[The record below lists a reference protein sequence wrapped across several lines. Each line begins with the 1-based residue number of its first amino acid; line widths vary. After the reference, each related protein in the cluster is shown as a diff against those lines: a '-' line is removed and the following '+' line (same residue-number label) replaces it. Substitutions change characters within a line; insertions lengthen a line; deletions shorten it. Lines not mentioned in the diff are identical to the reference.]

1 MKDPSLVVLITNS
14 NVKHELTGSEY
25 PTRRRQ
31 CETSAKTMGKKSLRD
46 ATEKDLEGKTWCFCC
61 FVCPR
66 TVSCA
71 QCCRIVR
78 FFFFIVH
85 SVFSNVYLI
94 RSNVCEFHSFL
105 KSFAV
110 LTIVHNGEPLYI
122 HDIYLPNYELYY
134 FQKTKTNW
142 MKKHTD
148 VYDM

>member
-1 MKDPSLVVLITNS
+1 MMFLLLCLSSYCVLCS
-14 NVKHELTGSEY
+14 
-25 PTRRRQ
+25 
-31 CETSAKTMGKKSLRD
+31 MLRD
-46 ATEKDLEGKTWCFCC
+46 
-61 FVCPR
+61 CP
-66 TVSCA
+66 
-71 QCCRIVR
+71 
-78 FFFFIVH
+78 FFFIVH

-94 RSNVCEFHSFL
+94 SSNVCEFHSFL